1 METLDFHVEI
11 GTGSAD
17 DRDPGRPRSYEI
29 TLRGPA
35 GDEAS
40 EVRPFPLTPG
50 ELRALDTTVPH
61 AVLSSAARLR
71 RAPTD
76 DELPVRELGRRLYE
90 FLLGGKGRPLLAA
103 ARHRAAHDD
112 RPLRIVLRVRPAELA
127 RLPWEFLYDPDED
140 SYLCQTTP
148 LVRRPEV
155 SVPERPLTVRPPLR
169 VLCMAARPDDQEP
182 LAVRAEQEWLGRAL
196 SELRRQGL
204 IHVEW
209 TAGPTWRDLRTALR
223 GGPWHAFH
231 FIGHGGFDPAGAEG
245 TLALGDDDGGTYH
258 LGAEDL
264 AMLLSRH
271 TSLRLVVLN
280 ACETGR
286 SADRD
291 PFSSVAGALMR
302 KGLPAAVAMQY
313 PISNDA
319 AVEFSRTFYESLAHR
334 RPVDEAVTE
343 ARQTI
348 RLARRGTLEWVTPV
362 LFMRS
367 LDGRLFDL
375 TDAGTP
381 VPAAADEVHGLYVAG
396 LAALRRKRWQ
406 RAVEIFRDVMARDPG
421 HPDAPA
427 KYAEALR
434 LRRLNDLYEAGLGA
448 IGERRWD
455 AAVDHLEAVAATD
468 PAFLDTS
475 THLAEARRHQAAATW
490 HTEIAAFHAAGEW
503 EAVLAVGTELAALL
517 PEDPDPDGL
526 VADARA
532 RLAVTGE
539 SPTWVS
545 EVPVP
550 AGELGTNEVRSPVRE
565 LAPDAVD
572 RVVPGEVPV
581 PVGEFAPD
589 VVDRVVPG
597 EVPVPVGELAP
608 DVVDRVVPGEVPV
621 PVGELAPDVVDRVVP
636 GEVSVPV
643 GELAPDVV
651 DRVVPGEVPVPVG
664 ELAPDTLDRVVP
676 GEVPVP
682 VGELAPDTLDRVVPG
697 EVSVPVGELA
707 PDAVDRVVPGE
718 ASVPV
723 GELAPDAVDRV
734 VPGEVPVPVGELA
747 PDTLD
752 RVVPGEVPVPVGELA
767 PDTLDRVVP
776 GEASVPVG
784 ELAPDTT
791 GKVVPGELPLP
802 ADELAPDQVGEVEH
816 GELPLPVDELAP
828 DIANKAAPLDESD
841 PVSGPSAPP
850 RGTPDQ
856 PVEPRTTHHG
866 SISDWAPPVVPD
878 RPAPTNRRASTSSTA
893 RSAQDVPVRVPGRPL
908 AFSFSPDGT
917 RFVIACLGR
926 KALVADVLDPG
937 RSRLIRHDGPFERLG
952 RLAREDRLPIAAAL
966 APGGQRLVTYA
977 VPTLRLW
984 DVDARS
990 QLAEWRTNEPEG
1002 RVALGAEGLNA
1013 LFLPGSSGAHH
1024 WPVSQDAPDRLTA
1037 QEGNAA
1043 LAVTSRDGTMFAT
1056 VDAPAD
1062 LGRAWILA
1070 AQGVHTRTRDLHVR
1084 VWDAATG
1091 RLLAERNCGTDVIR
1105 VALHPRNTAFVTGH
1119 GDGKVR
1125 VWGPEGTGRVIA
1137 EEGSSFFMD
1146 IAYDS
1151 EGNRLAVARENGAS
1165 VQDLHSGRLVA
1176 SRRYGFDWT
1185 VRALAFG
1192 PDGVARALVERAHE
1206 VWLTT
1211 IATMAQGIRGIW
1223 DDDGPTHARLRGDV
1237 P

>member
-17 DRDPGRPRSYEI
+17 DRDPGRPRSYEV

-381 VPAAADEVHGLYVAG
+381 VAATADEVHGLYVAG

-427 KYAEALR
+427 KHAEALR
-434 LRRLNDLYEAGLGA
+434 LRRLNDLYEAGLDA

-455 AAVDHLEAVAATD
+455 AAVDHLEAVAASD
-468 PAFLDTS
+468 PAFLDTA

-532 RLAVTGE
+532 RLGVMGDVVPEEFPSRVT
-539 SPTWVS
+539 

-550 AGELGTNEVRSPVRE
+550 AGELGTSEVRAPVRE
-565 LAPDAVD
+565 LTPDAVD
-572 RVVPGEVPV
+572 KVVPG
-581 PVGEFAPD
+581 G
-589 VVDRVVPG
+589 
-597 EVPVPVGELAP
+597 VPVPVGELAP
-608 DVVDRVVPGEVPV
+608 DEVGVVVPGELAFPV
-621 PVGELAPDVVDRVVP
+621 
-636 GEVSVPV
+636 S
-643 GELAPDVV
+643 
-651 DRVVPGEVPVPVG
+651 
-664 ELAPDTLDRVVP
+664 
-676 GEVPVP
+676 
-682 VGELAPDTLDRVVPG
+682 
-697 EVSVPVGELA
+697 
-707 PDAVDRVVPGE
+707 
-718 ASVPV
+718 
-723 GELAPDAVDRV
+723 
-734 VPGEVPVPVGELA
+734 
-747 PDTLD
+747 
-752 RVVPGEVPVPVGELA
+752 ELA

-776 GEASVPVG
+776 GEAPVPVG
-784 ELAPDTT
+784 ELAPDVVD
-791 GKVVPGELPLP
+791 KVVPGEAPVPVAELAPDTTDKVVSGELPVP
-802 ADELAPDQVGEVEH
+802 ADELAPDQAGKVEQ
-816 GELPLPVDELAP
+816 GELPVPVDELAP
-828 DIANKAAPLDESD
+828 HTANQAAPLDEPA

-850 RGTPDQ
+850 RDTPDQ

-878 RPAPTNRRASTSSTA
+878 RPAPTNRRTSTSSTA

-966 APGGQRLVTYA
+966 APGGHRLVTYA
-977 VPTLRLW
+977 VPTLRMW

-990 QLAEWRTNEPEG
+990 QLAEWRTDEPEG
-1002 RVALGAEGLNA
+1002 QVALGAEGLNA

-1119 GDGKVR
+1119 GDGRVR

-1137 EEGSSFFMD
+1137 EEGSTFFMD

-1151 EGNRLAVARENGAS
+1151 EGNRLAVAKENGAS
-1165 VQDLHSGRLVA
+1165 VQDLHGGRLVA

>member
-17 DRDPGRPRSYEI
+17 DRDPGRPRSYEV
-29 TLRGPA
+29 TLRGSA

-50 ELRALDTTVPH
+50 ALRALDTTVPH

-196 SELRRQGL
+196 SELRRLGL

-381 VPAAADEVHGLYVAG
+381 VAAAADEVHGLYVAG

-406 RAVEIFRDVMARDPG
+406 PAVEIFRDVMARDPG

-468 PAFLDTS
+468 PAFLDTA
-475 THLAEARRHQAAATW
+475 THLTEARRHQAAATW
-490 HTEIAAFHAAGEW
+490 HTEIAAFHEAGEW
-503 EAVLAVGTELAALL
+503 EAVLAVGTELVALL

-532 RLAVTGE
+532 RLAVTGGVVPE
-539 SPTWVS
+539 EFPARVT

-550 AGELGTNEVRSPVRE
+550 AGEVGTSEVRAPVRE
-565 LAPDAVD
+565 LASDAVD
-572 RVVPGEVPV
+572 KVVPGEVPV
-581 PVGEFAPD
+581 PVGEVAPD
-589 VVDRVVPG
+589 GVGVVVPG
-597 EVPVPVGELAP
+597 EMPVPVGELAS
-608 DVVDRVVPGEVPV
+608 DAVDKVVPGEVHV
-621 PVGELAPDVVDRVVP
+621 PADELASDDVGEV
-636 GEVSVPV
+636 EQ
-643 GELAPDVV
+643 GELLV
-651 DRVVPGEVPVPVG
+651 
-664 ELAPDTLDRVVP
+664 
-676 GEVPVP
+676 
-682 VGELAPDTLDRVVPG
+682 
-697 EVSVPVGELA
+697 
-707 PDAVDRVVPGE
+707 
-718 ASVPV
+718 
-723 GELAPDAVDRV
+723 
-734 VPGEVPVPVGELA
+734 
-747 PDTLD
+747 
-752 RVVPGEVPVPVGELA
+752 
-767 PDTLDRVVP
+767 
-776 GEASVPVG
+776 
-784 ELAPDTT
+784 
-791 GKVVPGELPLP
+791 P
-802 ADELAPDQVGEVEH
+802 ADELAPDT
-816 GELPLPVDELAP
+816 
-828 DIANKAAPLDESD
+828 ANKTAPLDEPA
-841 PVSGPSAPP
+841 PVSESSAPP

-878 RPAPTNRRASTSSTA
+878 RPAPTNRRTSTSSTA

-937 RSRLIRHDGPFERLG
+937 RSGLIRHDGPFERLG
-952 RLAREDRLPIAAAL
+952 RLAREDRSPIAAAL
-966 APGGQRLVTYA
+966 APGGHRLVTYA
-977 VPTLRLW
+977 LPTLRMW
-984 DVDARS
+984 DVDAGS
-990 QLAEWRTNEPEG
+990 QLAEWRTDEPEG
-1002 RVALGAEGLNA
+1002 QVALGAEGLNA

-1037 QEGNAA
+1037 QEARAA
-1043 LAVTSRDGTMFAT
+1043 RAVTSRDGTMFAT

-1062 LGRAWILA
+1062 LGRAWVLA

-1105 VALHPRNTAFVTGH
+1105 VALHPRNTVFVTGH

-1137 EEGSSFFMD
+1137 EEGSTFFMD

-1151 EGNRLAVARENGAS
+1151 EGNRLAVAKENGAS

>member
-17 DRDPGRPRSYEI
+17 DRDPGRPRSYEV

-421 HPDAPA
+421 HPDAHS
-427 KYAEALR
+427 KHAEALR

-468 PAFLDTS
+468 PAFLDTA
-475 THLAEARRHQAAATW
+475 THLTEARRHQAAATW

-532 RLAVTGE
+532 RLGVTGDVVPGE

-550 AGELGTNEVRSPVRE
+550 AGELGTSEVRAPVSE

-572 RVVPGEVPV
+572 NVVPG
-581 PVGEFAPD
+581 G
-589 VVDRVVPG
+589 
-597 EVPVPVGELAP
+597 VPVPVGELAP
-608 DVVDRVVPGEVPV
+608 DEVGVVVPGELAFPV
-621 PVGELAPDVVDRVVP
+621 
-636 GEVSVPV
+636 S
-643 GELAPDVV
+643 
-651 DRVVPGEVPVPVG
+651 

-676 GEVPVP
+676 GE
-682 VGELAPDTLDRVVPG
+682 A
-697 EVSVPVGELA
+697 
-707 PDAVDRVVPGE
+707 
-718 ASVPV
+718 
-723 GELAPDAVDRV
+723 
-734 VPGEVPVPVGELA
+734 
-747 PDTLD
+747 
-752 RVVPGEVPVPVGELA
+752 PVPVGELA

-776 GEASVPVG
+776 GEAPVPVG
-784 ELAPDTT
+784 ELAPDVVDRVVPGEAPVPVAELAPDTT
-791 GKVVPGELPLP
+791 DKAVPGELPVP
-802 ADELAPDQVGEVEH
+802 ADELAPDQAGEVEQ
-816 GELPLPVDELAP
+816 GELPVPVAELAP
-828 DIANKAAPLDESD
+828 HTANQTAPLDEPA

-850 RGTPDQ
+850 RDTPDQ

-952 RLAREDRLPIAAAL
+952 RLAREDRSPIAAAL
-966 APGGQRLVTYA
+966 APGGHRLVTYA
-977 VPTLRLW
+977 VPALRTW

-990 QLAEWRTNEPEG
+990 QLAEWRTDEPEG
-1002 RVALGAEGLNA
+1002 QVALGAEGLNA

-1037 QEGNAA
+1037 QEARAA
-1043 LAVTSRDGTMFAT
+1043 RAVTSRDGTMFAT

-1062 LGRAWILA
+1062 LGRAWVLA
-1070 AQGVHTRTRDLHVR
+1070 AQGVHTRTRELHVR

-1119 GDGKVR
+1119 GDGRVR

-1137 EEGSSFFMD
+1137 EEGSTFFMD

-1192 PDGVARALVERAHE
+1192 PDGVARALVERSHE

>member
-1 METLDFHVEI
+1 MARWVAGRRRADGGDGALETLDFHVEI

-17 DRDPGRPRSYEI
+17 DRDPGRPRSYEV
-29 TLRGPA
+29 TLRGSA

-76 DELPVRELGRRLYE
+76 DELPVRELGRRLHE

-103 ARHRAAHDD
+103 ARHRAARDD

-140 SYLCQTTP
+140 SYVCQTTP

-381 VPAAADEVHGLYVAG
+381 VAAAADEVHGLYVAG

-406 RAVEIFRDVMARDPG
+406 QAVEIFRDVMARDPG

-427 KYAEALR
+427 KHAEALR

-455 AAVDHLEAVAATD
+455 AAVDHLEAVAAAD
-468 PAFLDTS
+468 PAFLDTP
-475 THLAEARRHQAAATW
+475 THLTEARRHRAAATW
-490 HTEIAAFHAAGEW
+490 HTEVAAFHAAGEW

-526 VADARA
+526 VTDARA
-532 RLAVTGE
+532 RLAVTGNVVPGE
-539 SPTWVS
+539 MPAPVN

-550 AGELGTNEVRSPVRE
+550 AAESGTSEVRSLVRE
-565 LAPDAVD
+565 LAPDTVD
-572 RVVPGEVPV
+572 EVEPGEVPASVGGLAPGEVGVVVPGVVPVPVGELAPDTVDKVVPGEVPAS
-581 PVGEFAPD
+581 VGGLAPD
-589 VVDRVVPG
+589 EVGVVVPG
-597 EVPVPVGELAP
+597 EVPVPVGELTP
-608 DVVDRVVPGEVPV
+608 DTLAKAVPGEVPV
-621 PVGELAPDVVDRVVP
+621 PVAELAPD
-636 GEVSVPV
+636 E
-643 GELAPDVV
+643 
-651 DRVVPGEVPVPVG
+651 
-664 ELAPDTLDRVVP
+664 
-676 GEVPVP
+676 
-682 VGELAPDTLDRVVPG
+682 
-697 EVSVPVGELA
+697 
-707 PDAVDRVVPGE
+707 
-718 ASVPV
+718 
-723 GELAPDAVDRV
+723 
-734 VPGEVPVPVGELA
+734 
-747 PDTLD
+747 
-752 RVVPGEVPVPVGELA
+752 
-767 PDTLDRVVP
+767 
-776 GEASVPVG
+776 
-784 ELAPDTT
+784 
-791 GKVVPGELPLP
+791 
-802 ADELAPDQVGEVEH
+802 VGEVEQ
-816 GELPLPVDELAP
+816 GELPVAVDELAP
-828 DIANKAAPLDESD
+828 DTANKAAPLDEPA
-841 PVSGPSAPP
+841 PVGEPSALASE
-850 RGTPDQ
+850 TPDQ
-856 PVEPRTTHHG
+856 PVEPRMTHQA
-866 SISDWAPPVVPD
+866 SISDWAPPVVRD
-878 RPAPTNRRASTSSTA
+878 RPASANRHASTSASA
-893 RSAQDVPVRVPGRPL
+893 RSAHDVPVRVPGRPL
-908 AFSFSPDGT
+908 AFAFSPDGT

-937 RSRLIRHDGPFERLG
+937 RSRLIRHDGPLERLG

-966 APGGQRLVTYA
+966 APGGHRLVTYA

-990 QLAEWRTNEPEG
+990 QLAEWRTDEPEG

-1013 LFLPGSSGAHH
+1013 LFLPGSSGAYH
-1024 WPVSQDAPDRLTA
+1024 WPVAQDAPDRLTA

-1062 LGRAWILA
+1062 PARAWVLA
-1070 AQGVHTRTRDLHVR
+1070 AQGVRTRTRDLHVR
-1084 VWDAATG
+1084 VWDATTG

-1119 GDGKVR
+1119 SEGRVR
-1125 VWGPEGTGRVIA
+1125 VWGPEGRGCVVA
-1137 EEGSSFFMD
+1137 GVESSSVFMD

-1151 EGNRLAVARENGAS
+1151 EGNRLAVAKENGAS

-1176 SRRYGFDWT
+1176 SRRYGFDWK

-1211 IATMAQGIRGIW
+1211 IATMAQGIRGFW

>member
-17 DRDPGRPRSYEI
+17 DRDPGRPRSYEV

-40 EVRPFPLTPG
+40 EVRPFPLTPC

-76 DELPVRELGRRLYE
+76 DELPVRELGRRLHE

-140 SYLCQTTP
+140 SYVCQTTP

-264 AMLLSRH
+264 SMLLSRH

-381 VPAAADEVHGLYVAG
+381 VTAAADEVHGLYVAG

-406 RAVEIFRDVMARDPG
+406 RAVEIFRDVMVRDPG

-427 KYAEALR
+427 KHAEALR

-468 PAFLDTS
+468 PAFLDTR
-475 THLAEARRHQAAATW
+475 THLTEARRHRAAATW
-490 HTEIAAFHAAGEW
+490 HTEVAAFHAAGEW

-532 RLAVTGE
+532 RLAVTEE
-539 SPTWVS
+539 SPTRES

-550 AGELGTNEVRSPVRE
+550 AGELGASEVRSPVRE
-565 LAPDAVD
+565 LTPDTVDKAAPGEVLVPVGELVPDGGGVA
-572 RVVPGEVPV
+572 VPGEVPV
-581 PVGEFAPD
+581 PVGELVPD
-589 VVDRVVPG
+589 GGGVAVPGEVPVPVGELVPDGGGVAVPGEVPVPVGELVPDGGGVAVPGEVPVPVGELVPDGGGVAVPGEVPVPVGELVPDEVGVAVPG

-608 DVVDRVVPGEVPV
+608 DEVGEVVPGEVPV
-621 PVGELAPDVVDRVVP
+621 PADELAPDEV
-636 GEVSVPV
+636 GEV
-643 GELAPDVV
+643 EQ
-651 DRVVPGEVPVPVG
+651 GEVPVPV
-664 ELAPDTLDRVVP
+664 V
-676 GEVPVP
+676 
-682 VGELAPDTLDRVVPG
+682 
-697 EVSVPVGELA
+697 ELA
-707 PDAVDRVVPGE
+707 PDA
-718 ASVPV
+718 
-723 GELAPDAVDRV
+723 
-734 VPGEVPVPVGELA
+734 
-747 PDTLD
+747 
-752 RVVPGEVPVPVGELA
+752 
-767 PDTLDRVVP
+767 
-776 GEASVPVG
+776 
-784 ELAPDTT
+784 
-791 GKVVPGELPLP
+791 
-802 ADELAPDQVGEVEH
+802 
-816 GELPLPVDELAP
+816 
-828 DIANKAAPLDESD
+828 ANKAVPIDEPAP
-841 PVSGPSAPP
+841 VTAPSAPA
-850 RGTPDQ
+850 RDTLDQ
-856 PVEPRTTHHG
+856 PVEPRMTHHG
-866 SISDWAPPVVPD
+866 SISDWAPPVVAD
-878 RPAPTNRRASTSSTA
+878 RPAPTNRHASTSSTA
-893 RSAQDVPVRVPGRPL
+893 RSAHDVPVRVPGRPL
-908 AFSFSPDGT
+908 AFAFSPDGT
-917 RFVIACLGR
+917 RFVIACPGR
-926 KALVADVLDPG
+926 KALVVDVLDPG
-937 RSRLIRHDGPFERLG
+937 RSRLIRHDGPLERLG
-952 RLAREDRLPIAAAL
+952 RLAREDRSPIAAAL
-966 APGGQRLVTYA
+966 APGGRRLVTYA
-977 VPTLRLW
+977 VPTLRTW

-990 QLAEWRTNEPEG
+990 QLAEWRTDEPEG
-1002 RVALGAEGLNA
+1002 QVALGAEGLNA
-1013 LFLPGSSGAHH
+1013 LFLPGGSGAYH

-1037 QEGNAA
+1037 QESRAA
-1043 LAVTSRDGTMFAT
+1043 RAVTSRDGTMFAT

-1062 LGRAWILA
+1062 LGRAWALA
-1070 AQGVHTRTRDLHVR
+1070 AQGVHTRARDQHVR

-1091 RLLAERNCGTDVIR
+1091 RLLAERNCGTDVLR
-1105 VALHPRNTAFVTGH
+1105 VALHPRNTGFVTGH
-1119 GDGKVR
+1119 GDGRVR
-1125 VWGPEGTGRVIA
+1125 VWGPEGRGRVIA
-1137 EEGSSFFMD
+1137 EEGSTFFMD

-1151 EGNRLAVARENGAS
+1151 EGNRLAVAKENAAS

>member
-11 GTGSAD
+11 GAGSTD
-17 DRDPGRPRSYEI
+17 DRDPGRPRSYEV
-29 TLRGPA
+29 TLRGSA

-71 RAPTD
+71 RVPTD

-103 ARHRAAHDD
+103 ARHRAARDD

-140 SYLCQTTP
+140 SYVCQTTP
-148 LVRRPEV
+148 LVRHPEV

-245 TLALGDDDGGTYH
+245 TLALGDDGGGTYH

-381 VPAAADEVHGLYVAG
+381 VAAAADEVHGLYVAG

-434 LRRLNDLYEAGLGA
+434 LRRLNDLYEAGLDA

-455 AAVDHLEAVAATD
+455 AAVNHLEAVAAAD
-468 PAFLDTS
+468 PAFLDTP
-475 THLAEARRHQAAATW
+475 THLTEARRHRAAATW
-490 HTEIAAFHAAGEW
+490 HTEVAAFHAAGEW

-532 RLAVTGE
+532 RLGVTGDVVPGE
-539 SPTWVS
+539 VPAPVS

-550 AGELGTNEVRSPVRE
+550 AGESGTSKVRTPVRE
-565 LAPDAVD
+565 LAPDTVD
-572 RVVPGEVPV
+572 KVVPGEVPV
-581 PVGEFAPD
+581 S
-589 VVDRVVPG
+589 
-597 EVPVPVGELAP
+597 VGELAP
-608 DVVDRVVPGEVPV
+608 GEV
-621 PVGELAPDVVDRVVP
+621 GVV
-636 GEVSVPV
+636 VS
-643 GELAPDVV
+643 
-651 DRVVPGEVPVPVG
+651 GEVPVPVG
-664 ELAPDTLDRVVP
+664 ELAPDTVDKVVP
-676 GEVPVP
+676 GEAPVS
-682 VGELAPDTLDRVVPG
+682 VGELAPD
-697 EVSVPVGELA
+697 E
-707 PDAVDRVVPGE
+707 
-718 ASVPV
+718 
-723 GELAPDAVDRV
+723 
-734 VPGEVPVPVGELA
+734 
-747 PDTLD
+747 
-752 RVVPGEVPVPVGELA
+752 
-767 PDTLDRVVP
+767 
-776 GEASVPVG
+776 
-784 ELAPDTT
+784 
-791 GKVVPGELPLP
+791 
-802 ADELAPDQVGEVEH
+802 VGEVEQ
-816 GELPLPVDELAP
+816 GELPVPVDELAP
-828 DIANKAAPLDESD
+828 GTANKAAPLHEPA
-841 PVSGPSAPP
+841 PVSEPSALA
-850 RGTPDQ
+850 RDTPDQ
-856 PVEPRTTHHG
+856 SVEPRVTHQA
-866 SISDWAPPVVPD
+866 SISDWAPPVVQD
-878 RPAPTNRRASTSSTA
+878 SPAPTNRHASTSSTA
-893 RSAQDVPVRVPGRPL
+893 RSAHDVPVRVPGRPL
-908 AFSFSPDGT
+908 AFAFSPDGT

-937 RSRLIRHDGPFERLG
+937 RSRLIRHDGPLERLG

-966 APGGQRLVTYA
+966 APGGRRLVTYA
-977 VPTLRLW
+977 VPTLRMW

-990 QLAEWRTNEPEG
+990 QLAEWRTDETEG

-1013 LFLPGSSGAHH
+1013 LFLPGSSGAYH
-1024 WPVSQDAPDRLTA
+1024 WPVSQDAPARLTA
-1037 QEGNAA
+1037 QEARAA

-1056 VDAPAD
+1056 VDASADPA
-1062 LGRAWILA
+1062 RAWVLA
-1070 AQGVHTRTRDLHVR
+1070 AQGVRTRARDLHVR

-1105 VALHPRNTAFVTGH
+1105 VALHPRNTVFVTGH

-1125 VWGPEGTGRVIA
+1125 VWGPEGTGRVVA
-1137 EEGSSFFMD
+1137 GKGSTFFMD

-1151 EGNRLAVARENGAS
+1151 EGNRLAVAKENGAS
-1165 VQDLHSGRLVA
+1165 VQDLHSGQLFA

>member
-17 DRDPGRPRSYEI
+17 DRDPGRPRSYEV

-40 EVRPFPLTPG
+40 EVRPFPLTPC

-76 DELPVRELGRRLYE
+76 DELPVRELGRRLHE
-90 FLLGGKGRPLLAA
+90 FLLGGKSRPLLAA
-103 ARHRAAHDD
+103 ARHRAARDD

-140 SYLCQTTP
+140 SYVCQTTP

-375 TDAGTP
+375 TEAGTP
-381 VPAAADEVHGLYVAG
+381 VADVADEVHGLYVAG

-427 KYAEALR
+427 KHAEALR

-468 PAFLDTS
+468 PAFLDTR
-475 THLAEARRHQAAATW
+475 THLTEARRHRAAATW
-490 HTEIAAFHAAGEW
+490 HTEVAAFHAAGEW

-532 RLAVTGE
+532 RLAVTEE
-539 SPTWVS
+539 SPTRES

-550 AGELGTNEVRSPVRE
+550 AGELGASEVR
-565 LAPDAVD
+565 A
-572 RVVPGEVPV
+572 
-581 PVGEFAPD
+581 PVGGLAPD
-589 VVDRVVPG
+589 VVGKVVPG
-597 EVPVPVGELAP
+597 EVPVPVGELVPDEVGVAVPGEVLVPVGELVPDEVGVAVPGEVPAP
-608 DVVDRVVPGEVPV
+608 ADELVPDGVGVAVPGELAIRVGELVPDGVGVAVPGEVPV
-621 PVGELAPDVVDRVVP
+621 PVDELVPDEVGEVERGELL
-636 GEVSVPV
+636 VPV
-643 GELAPDVV
+643 V
-651 DRVVPGEVPVPVG
+651 
-664 ELAPDTLDRVVP
+664 ELAPDTASKAVP
-676 GEVPVP
+676 IDEPAPVT
-682 VGELAPDTLDRVVPG
+682 A
-697 EVSVPVGELA
+697 
-707 PDAVDRVVPGE
+707 
-718 ASVPV
+718 
-723 GELAPDAVDRV
+723 
-734 VPGEVPVPVGELA
+734 
-747 PDTLD
+747 
-752 RVVPGEVPVPVGELA
+752 
-767 PDTLDRVVP
+767 
-776 GEASVPVG
+776 
-784 ELAPDTT
+784 
-791 GKVVPGELPLP
+791 
-802 ADELAPDQVGEVEH
+802 
-816 GELPLPVDELAP
+816 
-828 DIANKAAPLDESD
+828 
-841 PVSGPSAPP
+841 PSAPA
-850 RGTPDQ
+850 RDTLDQ
-856 PVEPRTTHHG
+856 PVEPRMTHHG
-866 SISDWAPPVVPD
+866 SISDWAPPVVAD
-878 RPAPTNRRASTSSTA
+878 RPAPTNRHASTSSTA
-893 RSAQDVPVRVPGRPL
+893 RSAHDVPVRVPGRPL
-908 AFSFSPDGT
+908 AFAFSPDGT
-917 RFVIACLGR
+917 RFVIACPGR

-937 RSRLIRHDGPFERLG
+937 RSRLIRHDGPLERLG
-952 RLAREDRLPIAAAL
+952 RLAREDRSPIAAAL
-966 APGGQRLVTYA
+966 APGGRRLVTYA
-977 VPTLRLW
+977 VPTLRTW

-990 QLAEWRTNEPEG
+990 QLAEWRTDEPEG
-1002 RVALGAEGLNA
+1002 QVALGAEGLNA
-1013 LFLPGSSGAHH
+1013 LFLPGGSGAYH

-1037 QEGNAA
+1037 QESRAA
-1043 LAVTSRDGTMFAT
+1043 RAVTSRDGTMFAT

-1062 LGRAWILA
+1062 LGRAWALA
-1070 AQGVHTRTRDLHVR
+1070 AQGVHTRARDQHVR

-1091 RLLAERNCGTDVIR
+1091 RLLAERNCGTDVLR
-1105 VALHPRNTAFVTGH
+1105 VALHPRNTGFVTGH
-1119 GDGKVR
+1119 GDGRVR
-1125 VWGPEGTGRVIA
+1125 VWGPEGRGRVIA
-1137 EEGSSFFMD
+1137 EEGSTFFMD

-1151 EGNRLAVARENGAS
+1151 EGNRLAVAKENAAS

>member
-17 DRDPGRPRSYEI
+17 DRDPGRPRSYEV

-127 RLPWEFLYDPDED
+127 RLPWEFLYDSDED

-468 PAFLDTS
+468 PAFLDTA

-550 AGELGTNEVRSPVRE
+550 AGELGTNEVRSPV
-565 LAPDAVD
+565 
-572 RVVPGEVPV
+572 
-581 PVGEFAPD
+581 
-589 VVDRVVPG
+589 
-597 EVPVPVGELAP
+597 
-608 DVVDRVVPGEVPV
+608 
-621 PVGELAPDVVDRVVP
+621 GELAPDVVDRVVP

-651 DRVVPGEVPVPVG
+651 DRVVPGEVSVPVG
-664 ELAPDTLDRVVP
+664 EFAPDVV
-676 GEVPVP
+676 
-682 VGELAPDTLDRVVPG
+682 DRVVPG

-718 ASVPV
+718 APAPV
-723 GELAPDAVDRV
+723 GEFAPDAVDRV
-734 VPGEVPVPVGELA
+734 VPGEAPAPVGEFA

-752 RVVPGEVPVPVGELA
+752 R
-767 PDTLDRVVP
+767 
-776 GEASVPVG
+776 
-784 ELAPDTT
+784 
-791 GKVVPGELPLP
+791 VVPGELPLP
-802 ADELAPDQVGEVEH
+802 ADELALDQVGEVEH

-866 SISDWAPPVVPD
+866 PISDWAPPVVPD
-878 RPAPTNRRASTSSTA
+878 RPAPTNRRTSTSSTA

-966 APGGQRLVTYA
+966 APGGHRLVTYA
-977 VPTLRLW
+977 VPTVRLW

-990 QLAEWRTNEPEG
+990 QLAEWRTDEPEG

-1013 LFLPGSSGAHH
+1013 LFLPGSSGAFH
-1024 WPVSQDAPDRLTA
+1024 WPVSQGAPDRLTA

>member
-11 GTGSAD
+11 GAGSAD
-17 DRDPGRPRSYEI
+17 DRDPGRPRSYEV
-29 TLRGPA
+29 TLRGSA

-40 EVRPFPLTPG
+40 EVKPFPLTPG

-76 DELPVRELGRRLYE
+76 DELPVRELGRRLHE

-103 ARHRAAHDD
+103 ARHRAARDD

-182 LAVRAEQEWLGRAL
+182 LAVHAEQEWLGRAL

-381 VPAAADEVHGLYVAG
+381 VAAAADEVHGLYVAG

-406 RAVEIFRDVMARDPG
+406 QAVEIFRDVMARDPG
-421 HPDAPA
+421 HPDARA
-427 KYAEALR
+427 KHAEALH

-468 PAFLDTS
+468 PAFLDTP
-475 THLAEARRHQAAATW
+475 THLTEARRHQAAATW

-532 RLAVTGE
+532 RLGVTGDVVPGE
-539 SPTWVS
+539 FPARATEAPVS
-545 EVPVP
+545 
-550 AGELGTNEVRSPVRE
+550 AGELGTSEVRAPVRE
-565 LAPDAVD
+565 LAPGEVPSPVVEAGPGAADD
-572 RVVPGEVPV
+572 VVPGDVSALVVEV
-581 PVGEFAPD
+581 APD
-589 VVDRVVPG
+589 AAGTVVPG
-597 EVPVPVGELAP
+597 GASAPVVEAGPGAADDVVPGDMRALVDELAPDDAWAPVDELAPAAPWDPADDLPSAPSGEIEQVEVPLPVGELAP
-608 DVVDRVVPGEVPV
+608 A
-621 PVGELAPDVVDRVVP
+621 APWAPADD
-636 GEVSVPV
+636 SVP
-643 GELAPDVV
+643 
-651 DRVVPGEVPVPVG
+651 
-664 ELAPDTLDRVVP
+664 DT
-676 GEVPVP
+676 
-682 VGELAPDTLDRVVPG
+682 
-697 EVSVPVGELA
+697 
-707 PDAVDRVVPGE
+707 
-718 ASVPV
+718 
-723 GELAPDAVDRV
+723 
-734 VPGEVPVPVGELA
+734 
-747 PDTLD
+747 
-752 RVVPGEVPVPVGELA
+752 
-767 PDTLDRVVP
+767 
-776 GEASVPVG
+776 
-784 ELAPDTT
+784 
-791 GKVVPGELPLP
+791 
-802 ADELAPDQVGEVEH
+802 
-816 GELPLPVDELAP
+816 
-828 DIANKAAPLDESD
+828 ANNARPLDEPA
-841 PVSGPSAPP
+841 PVREPSAPA
-850 RGTPDQ
+850 RDTPDQ
-856 PVEPRTTHHG
+856 LVEPRMTHHG

-878 RPAPTNRRASTSSTA
+878 RPAPTNRSTSASSTA
-893 RSAQDVPVRVPGRPL
+893 RSAHDVPIRVPGRPL
-908 AFSFSPDGT
+908 TFAFSPDGT

-966 APGGQRLVTYA
+966 APGGHRLVTYA
-977 VPTLRLW
+977 APTLRIW
-984 DVDARS
+984 DVDTRS
-990 QLAEWRTNEPEG
+990 QLAEWRTDEREG
-1002 RVALGAEGLNA
+1002 QVALGAGGLDA
-1013 LFLPGSSGAHH
+1013 LFLPGSSGAYH
-1024 WPVSQDAPDRLTA
+1024 WPVSRDAPDRLTA
-1037 QEGNAA
+1037 QEARAA

-1062 LGRAWILA
+1062 PARAWVLA
-1070 AQGVHTRTRDLHVR
+1070 AQGVRTRARDLYVR

-1105 VALHPRNTAFVTGH
+1105 VALHPRNTVFVTGH

-1125 VWGPEGTGRVIA
+1125 VWGPEGTGHVVA
-1137 EEGSSFFMD
+1137 GEGSTFFMD

-1151 EGNRLAVARENGAS
+1151 EGNRFAVAKANGAS